1 MSSYQLAGTQKAYR
15 ITLNLSVESDFNP
28 HQIDLSKVLELDGDY
43 EDVSVYV
50 EDLN

>member
-1 MSSYQLAGTQKAYR
+1 MSIYHTVGTQKRYR
-15 ITLNLSVESDFNP
+15 ITLDLSVESDFNP
-28 HQIDLSKVLELDGDY
+28 HDIDYRKLFELNGDY

>member
-1 MSSYQLAGTQKAYR
+1 MPYYNIAGTQKVYR
-15 ITLNLSVESDFNP
+15 ITLNLSVDSDFNP
-28 HQIDLSKVLELDGDY
+28 HDIDWHRLFKLDGDY

>member
-1 MSSYQLAGTQKAYR
+1 MSYYQLAGTQKRYR
-15 ITLNLSVESDFNP
+15 ITLDLSVESDFNP
-28 HQIDLSKVLELDGDY
+28 HEIDWGRLFELNGDY